1 MGFLP
6 SGVRDLKF
14 KHRFKYCI
22 CNKIMRH
29 ENLEHS
35 LASIGVYRGFPTPV
49 KRSGCPNYVPKL
61 MKNSFEKISLIQILG
76 NNIFIA
82 HSTQHKAHST
92 QHAIFRLLQKW
103 QKELD
108 SSGIVGTILMDLSKA
123 SYWLPHNLIIA
134 KFEAYGLDTNSLR
147 LPELQKT
154 KN

>member
-35 LASIGVYRGFPTPV
+35 LTFIGVHCRIHWIIHWRSLASVDACRGFPTSV
-49 KRSGCPNYVPKL
+49 NRSGCPNYVSKL
-61 MKNSFEKISLIQILG
+61 MKKSLEKISLIQILG

-92 QHAIFRLLQKW
+92 
-103 QKELD
+103 
-108 SSGIVGTILMDLSKA
+108 
-123 SYWLPHNLIIA
+123 
-134 KFEAYGLDTNSLR
+134 
-147 LPELQKT
+147 
-154 KN
+154 

>member
-49 KRSGCPNYVPKL
+49 NRSGCPNYVPKL
-61 MKNSFEKISLIQILG
+61 MKNSLEKISLIQILG
-76 NNIFIA
+76 NKIFIA
-82 HSTQHKAHST
+82 
-92 QHAIFRLLQKW
+92 
-103 QKELD
+103 
-108 SSGIVGTILMDLSKA
+108 IVSK
-123 SYWLPHNLIIA
+123 HCKKCN
-134 KFEAYGLDTNSLR
+134 FMVSLFF
-147 LPELQKT
+147 LK
-154 KN
+154 KNNYFHVMSQPVFCIVIDFL

>member
-1 MGFLP
+1 MKNSFFSFFFYKVWQRPFFNFPPSTFVYITGILRGVLINCKIFVQLIEFYMGFLP

-92 QHAIFRLLQKW
+92 
-103 QKELD
+103 
-108 SSGIVGTILMDLSKA
+108 
-123 SYWLPHNLIIA
+123 
-134 KFEAYGLDTNSLR
+134 
-147 LPELQKT
+147 
-154 KN
+154 